1 MNRFWI
7 GVGLLLAL
15 LGASLWAMFAMDHS
29 HGEISDTLQRSAEAA
44 QAGNWEQADRL
55 SHSANHQ
62 WEENWR
68 FSAAMSDHTA
78 LDEID
83 SIFAQAEVYRQS
95 RNAADYAA
103 ACARLA
109 KLIEALEEGHDLSWW
124 NLL

>member
-7 GVGLLLAL
+7 GAGLLLAL
-15 LGASLWAMFAMDHS
+15 LGAGLWAMFAMDNA
-29 HGEISDTLQRSAEAA
+29 HGEISDALQQSAEAA
-44 QAGNWEQADRL
+44 QAGNWEQADIFAQ
-55 SHSANHQ
+55 SAKDQ

-83 SIFAQAEVYRQS
+83 SIFAQAEIYRKS
-95 RNAADYAA
+95 RNTADYAA

-109 KLIEALEEGHDLSWW
+109 ELIRALEEGHDLSWW

>member
-7 GVGLLLAL
+7 GAGLLLAL
-15 LGASLWAMFAMDHS
+15 LGASLWAMFAMDHT
-29 HGEISDTLQRSAEAA
+29 HGEISGTLQQAAEAA
-44 QAGNWEQADRL
+44 QNGNWEQADRL
-55 SHSANHQ
+55 THDAGAQ
-62 WEENWR
+62 WEGSWNL
-68 FSAAMSDHTA
+68 SAAMSDHTA

-83 SIFAQAEVYRQS
+83 SIFAQAEMYRQG
-95 RNAADYAA
+95 RNATDFSA

>member
-7 GVGLLLAL
+7 GAGLLLAL
-15 LGASLWAMFAMDHS
+15 LGASLWAMFAMDNG
-29 HGEISDTLQRSAEAA
+29 HGEVTDALLQSAEAA
-44 QAGNWEQADRL
+44 QTGNWEQADAFAR
-55 SHSANHQ
+55 SATEQ
-62 WEENWR
+62 WEESWN

-103 ACARLA
+103 SCARLA

>member
-7 GVGLLLAL
+7 GIGLLLAL
-15 LGASLWAMFAMDHS
+15 LGVGLWAMFVMDS
-29 HGEISDTLQRSAEAA
+29 VQSEISEDLRQSAEAA
-44 QAGNWEQADRL
+44 QQGNWARADELAR
-55 SHSANHQ
+55 SAMDR

-68 FSAAMSDHTA
+68 FSAAMADHTA

-83 SIFAQAEVYRQS
+83 SIFSQARAYREHRQT
-95 RNAADYAA
+95 ADYAA
-103 ACARLA
+103 TCARLE

>member
-15 LGASLWAMFAMDHS
+15 LGASLWAMFAMDHA
-29 HGEISDTLQRSAEAA
+29 HGEISDILEQSAEAA
-44 QAGNWEQADRL
+44 QEGNWEQADRL
-55 SHSANHQ
+55 IQNAKEQ
-62 WEENWR
+62 WEENWN

-83 SIFAQAEVYRQS
+83 SIFAQAEIYRKS
-95 RNAADYAA
+95 RNAADFSAT
-103 ACARLA
+103 CARLA